1 MDKDKDIAEVLN
13 IFFASTFTREQMDGV
28 PEPEARHF
36 RSEIRNTRFT
46 PHQIKRKIRE
56 LKPFSAAGPD
66 GIGPQ
71 LLKKLQDALEQP
83 LASVMNKSMIT
94 GEVPKDWKAANVT
107 PIFKKGSREDPGNY
121 RPVSL
126 TAVCCKIMESII
138 KENIVA
144 HLERNQLIS
153 KTQHGFMRGRS
164 CTTNLVDFLN
174 KLTVAMDSSIPMDVV
189 YLDFAK
195 AFDKVPTRR
204 LLKKLH
210 AHGVRGNRQGPGVD
224 QKLAVW
230 AATKSCSEW

>member
-1 MDKDKDIAEVLN
+1 
-13 IFFASTFTREQMDGV
+13 MDGV

-66 GIGPQ
+66 GFGPQ
-71 LLKKLQDALEQP
+71 LLKMLQDALEQP

-107 PIFKKGSREDPGNY
+107 QIFKKGSREDPGNY

-164 CTTNLVDFLN
+164 CTTNLVDF
-174 KLTVAMDSSIPMDVV
+174 
-189 YLDFAK
+189 
-195 AFDKVPTRR
+195 
-204 LLKKLH
+204 
-210 AHGVRGNRQGPGVD
+210 
-224 QKLAVW
+224 
-230 AATKSCSEW
+230 

>member
-1 MDKDKDIAEVLN
+1 M
-13 IFFASTFTREQMDGV
+13 
-28 PEPEARHF
+28 
-36 RSEIRNTRFT
+36 
-46 PHQIKRKIRE
+46 
-56 LKPFSAAGPD
+56 
-66 GIGPQ
+66 
-71 LLKKLQDALEQP
+71 LQDALEQP

-107 PIFKKGSREDPGNY
+107 QIFKKGSREDPGNY

-174 KLTVAMDSSIPMDVV
+174 KLTVAMDSSIPVDVV

-210 AHGVRGNRQGPGVD
+210 AHGVRGNFFFFFRQGPGVD

-230 AATKSCSEW
+230 AATESCSEW